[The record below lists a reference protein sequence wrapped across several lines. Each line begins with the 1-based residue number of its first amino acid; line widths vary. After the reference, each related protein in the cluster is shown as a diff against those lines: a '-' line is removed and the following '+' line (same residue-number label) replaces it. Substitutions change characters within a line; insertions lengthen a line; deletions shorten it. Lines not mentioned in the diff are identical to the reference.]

1 MSNRDLKSLLLSLG
15 YSIRETEQGLLIT
28 EHEEP
33 GSQSY
38 KDLSR
43 LERMAAKAMAK
54 KVLQG

>member
-1 MSNRDLKSLLLSLG
+1 MSNRDLKALLLSLG

-28 EHEEP
+28 AHKESD
-33 GSQSY
+33 SQSY

-54 KVLQG
+54 KALQS